1 MPTCC
6 QSLEIKTQARYV
18 TLKSERGLDCS
29 SSCFSNFSSF
39 FSFFH
44 VEIKVNYSAQR
55 WIHNQKHSGFNTA
68 WTQSWTPERKLHTY
82 FSATIMSVLA
92 AAAWSFAQLLEEIPW
107 TEKMV
112 WWEWHNWQRTK
123 GEGIVEKRGTDCS
136 TKMFLLSQRERATA
150 FVQRAVYSLVC
161 VCKKPHLPQCISPP
175 LPSPPLLSSLSLR
188 SRNPWQRLI
197 AECKGFSWANELNT
211 GAGTLSV
218 TL

>member
-6 QSLEIKTQARYV
+6 QSLEIKTQACYV

-29 SSCFSNFSSF
+29 SSCFSNFSTF

-112 WWEWHNWQRTK
+112 WWEWQNWQRTK
-123 GEGIVEKRGTDCS
+123 GGRNCREERYRLFNKNVPFEWKRKSYCLCTACC
-136 TKMFLLSQRERATA
+136 LLPC
-150 FVQRAVYSLVC
+150 LC
-161 VCKKPHLPQCISPP
+161 M
-175 LPSPPLLSSLSLR
+175 
-188 SRNPWQRLI
+188 
-197 AECKGFSWANELNT
+197 
-211 GAGTLSV
+211 
-218 TL
+218 